1 MVNRGLNAA
10 FIHQGLASRMLY
22 VFFESEFK
30 RYEQT
35 TNLIYRRLFD
45 SSAKILCFLSFVMK
59 YFLALRW
66 TVTSFKRHSITFRIT
81 ASFISRVQA
90 RYRCIK
96 ECSNLKFKYILF
108 WH

>member
-10 FIHQGLASRMLY
+10 FIHQGLARRMLY

-59 YFLALRW
+59 YFLAIGR
-66 TVTSFKRHSITFRIT
+66 TVTSFKRHSIKSRIT
-81 ASFISRVQA
+81 TSFMSRVQT
-90 RYRCIK
+90 
-96 ECSNLKFKYILF
+96 KY
-108 WH
+108 